1 MSMNDALNTI
11 DAKTEALLTTRTPTY
26 RDELARVVNIAMT
39 GEDDAAT
46 LARFP
51 AARRQMQ
58 AIGDAVAAYVLRGVR
73 DSFAAR
79 PELGDETGQVLAASI
94 AAAIDTWAA
103 GKGLDLTEG
112 E

>member
-11 DAKTEALLTTRTPTY
+11 EAKTEALLTTRTPTY
-26 RDELARVVNIAMT
+26 RDELARIVQVILV
-39 GEDDAAT
+39 GDEDTSMLD
-46 LARFP
+46 RFP
-51 AARRQMQ
+51 VARRQME
-58 AIGDAVAAYVLRGVR
+58 AAAEAVAARVLRDVR

-79 PELGDETGQVLAASI
+79 PEMGDETGQVLAASI